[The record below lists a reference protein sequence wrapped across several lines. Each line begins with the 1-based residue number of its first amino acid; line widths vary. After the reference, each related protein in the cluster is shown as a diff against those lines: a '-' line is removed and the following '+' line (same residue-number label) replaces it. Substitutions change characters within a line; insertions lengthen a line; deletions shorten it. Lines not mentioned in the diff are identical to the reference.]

1 MRRVMLL
8 LLTVLTCLALVIVPL
23 PAAAVSLPDLV
34 VTTAWRSGTQVFY
47 TLVNTGAVAAGSANA
62 PANYYVGLY
71 VSGKMVSEDHI
82 TVNLSPG
89 QQVTRLFPYQWPYG
103 PGQYAVTVLADTRQ
117 QMPESN
123 EQNNLWQGT
132 FVVTQALPD
141 LIVDNIYTGSQNKLA
156 ITAKNAGSGPLPAQ
170 WLAVA
175 SVAMN
180 GKDMGFISLA
190 NPTSSTGGGITS
202 PGGTSTYLTAWDI
215 TQTVTVRVFVDSTQ
229 SIAESNEQ
237 NNVMEKQLAPVT
249 QPPVQ
254 PPVTPPAIPPEK
266 TDTEPPHITSGPVT
280 TQVTAN
286 GATVTWT
293 TNEPCDSLVK
303 YGAQSSVHDK
313 SVASKDLKTSHTLS
327 LSGLY
332 AGQTCVFIAVS
343 HDAAGNAVQSKPIV
357 FTTPGPGDG
366 TKPAL
371 TLNIPDIASGRIKVP
386 VDAQDNIAVERVQ
399 FFLDGKQE
407 FTDYSVPFE
416 WHVDTTPLAEG
427 VHRVTAIAID
437 AAGNR
442 TEAARDFA
450 VRNRFPIDESPVHI
464 TINRPAQDSTV
475 VGVVEIDASITHTN
489 KARITDAE
497 IRVDGV
503 TVRRV
508 TYPATSSLFESEHTL
523 RDAEKAVRIS
533 WNWDTAPWAAGSTAI
548 IEVIAHDSA
557 GNSGHASAR
566 VTKGI
571 EGPMF
576 ELGRTVTRYG
586 NYFHVVL
593 TVRNTA
599 SGSTAQATEVLVKD
613 ISRGFMPSANRL
625 PSYDWN
631 LVAGTAEGTAATL
644 GPGGSFTFEYDVVP
658 VLLDPEIDDYRVG
671 TRTVI
676 QYRNWRGVSSTA
688 ELSLPYVPGDPTSL
702 PYPLIPSEV
711 AEAISACDYLIVTD
725 PERLFATYPADDVNY
740 LLQMMTNLA
749 MAKSGVLGFRRPGAS
764 WVSANNLR
772 ANLDPAGQW
781 GARLSLESIMNGY
794 LLIVGE
800 ANIVPSFDVAGFN
813 APFNGGPVDVVHYTD
828 YPYADTCGDERVE
841 LRVGRL
847 IGLNTR
853 ELARPIEVSLAVNRG
868 RLTFDRSN
876 ALLVSG
882 PEGTWENFIAE
893 ANELGDVLIG
903 QGMTVEKVHAEYD
916 AEEKS
921 FLRESLVLRGDY
933 SCLGDPGHLDGRFPC
948 TRTHP
953 PTDIVVLRA
962 LITRAQAED
971 VQATRRG
978 VAGTYTTYAVQC
990 DAGNA
995 HGLDTKA
1002 GARDKDVIFWG
1013 GHGGPGGWGWVLD
1026 DFAGGCGAANNMVI
1040 DLAAN
1045 PLRFGMGTPVVFAA
1059 SCLTGNYMAEPGRSG
1074 ARAFTRNGAAV
1085 YLGSTEVTPCG
1096 PQQNFTLAFFRT
1108 HWTSS
1113 TTTTGEGLA
1122 GLRNAT
1128 ILLGDVW
1135 WRYMDYEFNHYGDP
1149 KFVGR

>member
-1 MRRVMLL
+1 MLL
-8 LLTVLTCLALVIVPL
+8 LLILSMCLALVVAPL
-23 PAAAVSLPDLV
+23 PAGAVSLPDLV
-34 VTTAWRSGTQVFY
+34 ITTAWRSNTQVFY
-47 TLVNTGAVAAGSANA
+47 TLANTGTVAAGSANA

-71 VSGKMVSEDHI
+71 VSGKLVSEDHV
-82 TVNLSPG
+82 TVILSPG
-89 QQVTRLFPYQWPYG
+89 QQVTRLFPYQWLSG
-103 PGQYAVTVLADTRQ
+103 PGQYAVSVLADTRQ

-132 FVVTQALPD
+132 FVITQALPD
-141 LIVDNIYTGSQNKLA
+141 LAVDNIYTGSQNKLA
-156 ITAKNAGSGPLPAQ
+156 IVVKNAGSAPLPAQ

-175 SVAMN
+175 SVSMN

-190 NPTSSTGGGITS
+190 NPTSSTGGGIAS
-202 PGGTSTYLTAWDI
+202 AGGTSTYLTAWDI
-215 TQTVTVRVFVDSTQ
+215 TQTVMVRVFVDSTQ

-237 NNVMEKQLAPVT
+237 NNVMEKQLAPIT
-249 QPPVQ
+249 LPPVQ
-254 PPVTPPAIPPEK
+254 PPVLPPQPPVIPPEK
-266 TDTEPPHITSGPVT
+266 IDTEPPRITSGPTT
-280 TQVTAN
+280 TQVTPNA
-286 GATVTWT
+286 ATVTWT
-293 TNEPCDSLVK
+293 TNEACDSLVK
-303 YGAQSSVHDK
+303 YGAQSGVYDK
-313 SVASKDLKTSHTLS
+313 SVSSKDLKTSHTLS
-327 LSGLY
+327 LTGLY
-332 AGQTCVFIAVS
+332 AGQVYVFIAVS
-343 HDAAGNAVQSKPIV
+343 HDAMGNAVQSKPIV
-357 FTTPGPGDG
+357 FMTPGLGDG
-366 TKPAL
+366 TKPTL
-371 TLNIPDIASGRIKVP
+371 TLNIPDVTSGRIKVP
-386 VDAQDNIAVERVQ
+386 ADAQDNVGVERVL
-399 FFLDGKQE
+399 FMLDGRAM
-407 FTDYSVPFE
+407 FTDYSAPFE
-416 WHVDTTPLAEG
+416 WHIDTTPLADG

-442 TEAARDFA
+442 TEAIRDFA
-450 VRNRFPIDESPVHI
+450 VRNRFPIENSPINI
-464 TINRPAQDSTV
+464 TINRPAQGSTV
-475 VGVVEIDASITHTN
+475 VGVVDIDASITHSN

-503 TVRRV
+503 VVRRV
-508 TYPATSSLFESEHTL
+508 SYPAVTLFESDRTL
-523 RDAEKAVRIS
+523 RDAEKAVHIS
-533 WNWDTAPWAAGSTAI
+533 WNWDVARLAAGSTAV

-557 GNSGHASAR
+557 GNTGHASAR
-566 VTKGI
+566 VTKGV
-571 EGPMF
+571 ESPAF

-593 TVRNTA
+593 TVRNTG
-599 SGSTAQATEVLVKD
+599 SGSTAQATEVLIKD
-613 ISRGFMPSANRL
+613 ISRGFMPSASRL

-631 LVAGTAEGTAATL
+631 RAEGTAEATTATL
-644 GPGGSFTFEYDVVP
+644 GPGGTFTFEYDVVP
-658 VLLDPEIDDYRVG
+658 VLLDPEIDDYRIG
-671 TRTVI
+671 SRTVI
-676 QYRNWRGVSSTA
+676 QYRNWRGVSATA
-688 ELSLPYVPGDPTSL
+688 ELSTPYIPGDATSL

-711 AEAISACDYLIVTD
+711 GAAISACDYLIVTD
-725 PERLFATYPADDVNY
+725 PERLFASYPADDVNY
-740 LLQMMTNLA
+740 LLQTMANLA

-781 GARLSLESIMNGY
+781 GARLRLESILNGY

-847 IGLNTR
+847 IGLSTR
-853 ELARPIEVSLAVNRG
+853 ELARPLEVSLAVNRG
-868 RLTFDRSN
+868 RLNFDRSN

-882 PEGTWENFIAE
+882 PEGTWESFIAE
-893 ANELGDVLIG
+893 ANELGDLLTG
-903 QGMTVEKVHAEYD
+903 QGMTVEKVHTEYD
-916 AEEKS
+916 CEEKG

-933 SCLGDPGHLDGRFPC
+933 SCLGDPGHFEGRVPC
-948 TRTHP
+948 PRTHP
-953 PTDIVVLRA
+953 PTDIATLRA
-962 LITRAQAED
+962 LITKAQAEE

-978 VAGTYTTYAVQC
+978 VPGTYTTYAVQC

-1013 GHGGPGGWGWVLD
+1013 GHGGPGGWAWVLD
-1026 DFAGGCGAANNMVI
+1026 DFAGACGAANSMVI
-1040 DLAAN
+1040 DLATN

-1108 HWTSS
+1108 HWTSG
-1113 TTTTGEGLA
+1113 TTSTGEGLA
-1122 GLRNAT
+1122 RLRNAT

-1149 KFVGR
+1149 KFAGR